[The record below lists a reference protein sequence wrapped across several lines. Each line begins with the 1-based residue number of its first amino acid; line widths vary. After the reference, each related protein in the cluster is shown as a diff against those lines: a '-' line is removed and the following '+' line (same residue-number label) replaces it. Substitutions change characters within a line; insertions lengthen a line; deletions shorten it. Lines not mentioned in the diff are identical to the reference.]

1 MYTRKIFC
9 MVLLIIFALSFLVQ
23 VIENGNKKSTEI
35 IEKINVSAQ

>member
-9 MVLLIIFALSFLVQ
+9 MVLLIELALSFLVQ
-23 VIENGNKKSTEI
+23 VIENKNKKSTEI